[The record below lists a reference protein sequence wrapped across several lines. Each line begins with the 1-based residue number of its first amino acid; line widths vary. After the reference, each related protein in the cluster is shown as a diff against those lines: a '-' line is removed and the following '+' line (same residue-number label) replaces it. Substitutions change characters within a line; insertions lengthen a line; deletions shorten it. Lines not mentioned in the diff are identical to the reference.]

1 MVTPF
6 NPLSCGVKVTINP
19 QRILYLPSFS
29 DSHSNISKNI
39 QRTAFRLP
47 AHICISSDGKS
58 MGHSTY
64 RRSRSSCSTK
74 LCMLHLQLLETLIS
88 VPRSPD
94 PTYSRISRPCFPTKH
109 AHVPTERISYLPE
122 LPLCAVFC
130 HMAHASRATD
140 LVPSS
145 ATGSK
150 VFRGKWPV
158 W

>member
-64 RRSRSSCSTK
+64 RRSRSSCN
-74 LCMLHLQLLETLIS
+74 
-88 VPRSPD
+88 